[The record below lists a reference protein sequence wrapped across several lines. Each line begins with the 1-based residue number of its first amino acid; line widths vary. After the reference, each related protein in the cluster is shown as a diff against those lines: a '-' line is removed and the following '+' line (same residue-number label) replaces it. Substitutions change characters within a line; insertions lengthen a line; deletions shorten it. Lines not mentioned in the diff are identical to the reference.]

1 MKAGRPRR
9 GDCADWRAAFVRGV
23 PSAHRGREA
32 ARREGR
38 REVGEAGLPGHGRH
52 RVLCAGNPRPDRFLP
67 AAPSPVR
74 RGDRRHPRRPVRR
87 GARGARGNVRRR
99 AVRAGPAGTAGAGRA
114 PVRRAR
120 PAPHAS
126 GAVLDARGV
135 PAGRRRQAAV
145 VRRRPAVPRAGRR
158 IVRFDGRTA
167 VLRRSVLPRRPA
179 GGRRHLPARR
189 ARRGPRPRPI
199 APSEH
204 LQQRLPVH
212 RRPAGRR
219 ARVRGP
225 PGRHVAGALARP
237 QGAARRAAAPEP
249 VLRRAADVRQ
259 LHLQLPDP
267 RRCGHPRAGGRGPAP
282 RQGAALQHARQALA
296 PGHHA
301 ARDPGPLEPAR
312 GHRLQALV
320 RGLRRGADS

>member
-189 ARRGPRPRPI
+189 ARRGPPPPADRSFGT
-199 APSEH
+199 PSTAASCASTAGWPASACT
-204 LQQRLPVH
+204 RTSWPPC
-212 RRPAGRR
+212 RRRT
-219 ARVRGP
+219 
-225 PGRHVAGALARP
+225 
-237 QGAARRAAAPEP
+237 GAASRRRSASS
-249 VLRRAADVRQ
+249 R
-259 LHLQLPDP
+259 
-267 RRCGHPRAGGRGPAP
+267 
-282 RQGAALQHARQALA
+282 
-296 PGHHA
+296 
-301 ARDPGPLEPAR
+301 
-312 GHRLQALV
+312 
-320 RGLRRGADS
+320 S